1 MAAIRTM
8 NDVVEYEF
16 GLDRERQVQTAETI
30 LRAALI
36 AVALLW
42 NELSVL
48 HRMEDADFLANP
60 DLMKVRLRLKDDMN
74 ALADSV
80 LQKSTPEFAISIA
93 EQSVELA
100 KAELLKHP
108 RYGEY
113 TQNLIDRYKEL
124 RSIVDSLKAL
134 A

>member
-1 MAAIRTM
+1 MGGLAGWAAAGGGISS
-8 NDVVEYEF
+8 
-16 GLDRERQVQTAETI
+16 G
-30 LRAALI
+30 
-36 AVALLW
+36 
-42 NELSVL
+42 SS
-48 HRMEDADFLANP
+48 
-60 DLMKVRLRLKDDMN
+60 VRLRLKDDMN